1 MRMTRFD
8 ECRKY
13 TAPKHDVTIHAMHLQ
28 HRDTGCDAPFWVGCS
43 YYLPQAKAEMAATPL
58 CKVYVMLD
66 GNLTIE
72 LKDGSKHVIGKG
84 DSVYIEPNE
93 EREIRNETNA
103 VATMLVVMPYPPA

>member
-1 MRMTRFD
+1 MKITRFG

-13 TAPKHDVTIHAMHLQ
+13 SPPKHDVTIHAMHLQ
-28 HRDTGCDAPFWVGCS
+28 HKDMGCDAPFWVGCS
-43 YYLPQAKAEMAATPL
+43 YYLPQAKAEMSSTPL
-58 CKVYVMLD
+58 CKVYVMLE

-84 DSVYIEPNE
+84 DSVYIEPDE

-103 VATMLVVMPYPPA
+103 VATILVVMPYPPK